1 MTLPFP
7 TGLPPVR
14 ITAPPPSPLE
24 QALALLKLSER
35 KPKDLMASDM
45 PQSPEEPED
54 RPPFDL
60 QEFLN
65 QRVPVSPGTL
75 PPAII
80 VAPKPNPIEQALAQ
94 AQLRT
99 TADQIPEAPSAERRL
114 AAAILGGTGI
124 LGMAEESEK
133 ARSGPSLPTMLE
145 AYKRGQPEEIA
156 ALEAK
161 EREAQQAGL
170 GLALSLGVPGGS
182 ELSAAEQEAEQV
194 AKGLSAL
201 GSRIVKPPTAFERL
215 MATPDKLTRAIEQ
228 GAESTYGIRK
238 FGEAAEKARV
248 VRPAESPATAV
259 NQYLNTA
266 SEQEQALRGV
276 GLRNPRFDPESP
288 YQSGDILTKPLSW
301 VFEPLETK
309 EKRDFFEKFLVAK
322 RSLNRGEDVAY
333 NLADQNLQEVRQW
346 QAVVRAGEVDPAIA
360 EATKRYIEYSNGV
373 RQYLVN
379 ANLLTP
385 ETVTKLANADQFYLP
400 FIQEYERNIPPKVMG
415 GSGKIGNVTIK
426 PLEMTATKGLRIRP
440 PFLSMAETTNLAIKR
455 GNQQRVTDSII
466 RTIEAMGPD
475 GAKFATPVD
484 APVNVANKKKVLDL
498 LEGENIDPDVAQ
510 QVADDLA
517 VATPVDKYR
526 SGDVISTLRDGKRVY
541 YKLHDP
547 SLAASMAA
555 LDPESYGVVGQRL
568 ASVMVPIKRVVT
580 ATATA
585 LKAPFALGTNPLRD
599 LPRAVFNQPGTANQL
614 LPAVKDAVTS
624 AFGQQ
629 SLIDQMRYYG
639 VDNPS
644 IFFESRTLTPQQFQ
658 AQYVRGGVLQKVK
671 RIAEAPLRLAE
682 NIGAKVE
689 RYPRFASALA
699 AREAGLAEWGNLD
712 DANAL
717 AARAFNRGTV
727 DFRPSPASPV
737 MKFFN
742 DITPF
747 LGAGTKGMV
756 RFGEFAAQAPERAAT
771 EASLVAAATTATY
784 MYSKKTDRQQ
794 YVDRIPDERARAL
807 YFGGHRYPLGQ
818 EQAVVSAATNWALAK
833 MEKDDPEA
841 FAVLS
846 AAFANALPPF
856 PVPDYITSL
865 ISGKTYQGVPVVPK
879 ALEKLPVTEQRAAT
893 TPTTF
898 TAISRGMERLAGP
911 GSSLVPS
918 PRRLEYTT
926 QQLLGPLSRGATAIT
941 DPLAAKLMGAATPVV
956 QPSQPEDISEFNPL
970 RAITAPPMRTTASEQ
985 WFYNTLDQLTKKRAA
1000 ALDAIKS
1007 ADPNDIESVK
1017 LALQQRNI
1025 DPTPKVMGDLA
1036 TQFYMQKASEHL
1048 SQVNTVLRILQS
1060 GQPVDVT
1067 KAISALQQLG
1077 VYPSDAATKN
1087 VELSDV
1093 IKSAVSNKQ
1102 QLLRYIRT
1110 NLSPRIVQ

>member
-161 EREAQQAGL
+161 QQEAQQAGL

-182 ELSAAEQEAEQV
+182 ELSAAEQEAR
-194 AKGLSAL
+194 K
-201 GSRIVKPPTAFERL
+201 IVRGVITQPPTAFERL
-215 MATPDKLTRAIEQ
+215 IATPDKLTHAIEQ

-288 YQSGDILTKPLSW
+288 YQAGDIIAKPLSD
-301 VFEPLETK
+301 VYIPLKTSDEGKLFEEY
-309 EKRDFFEKFLVAK
+309 VIAK
-322 RSLNRGEDVAY
+322 RTLNRGPEVAY
-333 NLADQNLQEVRQW
+333 NLVGKDMERLNAFMSVVK
-346 QAVVRAGEVDPAIA
+346 QAEANPAIV
-360 EATKRYIEYSNGV
+360 EASSRLINFNNGL
-373 RQYLVN
+373 RQYLVE
-379 ANLLTP
+379 ANLMTP
-385 ETVTKLANADQFYLP
+385 ETARLFAESDPLYVP
-400 FIQEYERNIPPKVMG
+400 FVQVYEQKVPQAVMG
-415 GSGKIGNVTIK
+415 GGGKIGSVKLTAK
-426 PLEMTATKGLRIRP
+426 EMTGKGSLSIQN
-440 PFLSMAETTNLAIKR
+440 PFLSLAESTNLAVKR
-455 GNQQRVTDSII
+455 ANQQRVTDSII
-466 RTIEAMGPD
+466 RTIDAMGPD
-475 GAKFATPVD
+475 GYKFATQVK
-484 APVNVANKKKVLDL
+484 APVNEAAKRIAVDRLVA
-498 LEGENIDPDVAQ
+498 EGVDADVALK
-510 QVADDLA
+510 VADDISS
-517 VATPVDKYR
+517 ATEPLPGYG
-526 SGDVISTLRDGKRVY
+526 SGDIISTMRDGKRVY
-541 YKLHDP
+541 YKVNDP
-547 SLAASMAA
+547 SLARSMAA
-555 LDPESYGVVGQRL
+555 LSPQSYGVVGQRL
-568 ASVMVPIKRVVT
+568 ASVLTPIKRVVT

-585 LKAPFALGTNPLRD
+585 LKAPFAIGANPLRD
-599 LPRAVFNQPGTANQL
+599 IPRVVFNQPGAVNEL
-614 LPAVKDAVTS
+614 LPAVKDVVTS
-624 AFGQQ
+624 AFGQP
-629 SLIDQMRYYG
+629 SFLDQMRYYG
-639 VDNPS
+639 VENPS
-644 IFFESRTLTPQQFQ
+644 IFFESRELTPQQFQ
-658 AQYVRGGVLQKVK
+658 EQYVRGGAVQKAK
-671 RIAEAPLRLAE
+671 TIGAIPLRSAE
-682 NIGAKVE
+682 TIGATVE
-689 RYPRFASALA
+689 RYPRFAA
-699 AREAGLAEWGNLD
+699 ARAAYDAGLAEWKNID
-712 DANAL
+712 DATAL
-717 AARAFNRGTV
+717 AARAFNHGTV

-737 MKFFN
+737 MKFIK
-742 DITPF
+742 DVVPF
-747 LGAGTKGMV
+747 FGASTKGMV
-756 RFGEFAAQAPERAAT
+756 RYGEFVAQTPERAAM
-771 EASLVAAATTATY
+771 EASLVAAATTAAY

-956 QPSQPEDISEFNPL
+956 QPRQPEDISEFNPL

-1048 SQVNTVLRILQS
+1048 NQVNTVLRILQS